1 MDLYNPSGLNELP
14 NSMLPTIGSA
24 SELGNP
30 IGQQQRH
37 QYNIPP
43 QPRGMSNQ
51 NMAYVNIS
59 SEGAKPVGPIGLK
72 RAEKELIMRRYKH
85 AYH

>member
-37 QYNIPP
+37 
-43 QPRGMSNQ
+43 
-51 NMAYVNIS
+51 
-59 SEGAKPVGPIGLK
+59 
-72 RAEKELIMRRYKH
+72 
-85 AYH
+85 